1 MEQIKIEKNV
11 PLPKRKLGNPRASR
25 YPWDS
30 MEVGDSFVFPTKVKR
45 TTAMSLSY
53 RTGKITGKRFA
64 IRSVNEGIRVWRLND
79 DGTAPIALER
89 ESKRA

>member
-11 PLPKRKLGNPRASR
+11 PMPKRKLGNPRTSR
-25 YPWDS
+25 YPWDT
-30 MEVGDSFVFPTKVKR
+30 MEVGDSFVFPNKVKR

-64 IRSVNEGIRVWRLND
+64 IRSVNEGIRVWRLRD
-79 DGTAPIALER
+79 DGTVPDGEEKQA
-89 ESKRA
+89 S